1 GKIRFTEQGEVISFR
16 YAIPAI
22 AKRHLEQVVSAQLL
36 ASAAATLGIS
46 PQIRSQTGSASEP
59 AASPTSAASLP
70 ANPSGPPDKGSLLDQ
85 ISLASMRSYRQL
97 IDDDAFWD
105 WYVRTTPIHFIAHF
119 PIASRPV
126 SRKKSDE
133 LDFEGLRAIPWGFSW
148 IQTRFMVPGWYGL
161 ADAVDALQKE
171 HPGIVSEMRVL
182 YHTWP
187 FFETLID
194 NARRELARAR
204 PWIAAAYS
212 ARNASAGAPARNH
225 RGRSSDG
232 PSAGHSAYHPVA

>member
-1 GKIRFTEQGEVISFR
+1 
-16 YAIPAI
+16 
-22 AKRHLEQVVSAQLL
+22 
-36 ASAAATLGIS
+36 
-46 PQIRSQTGSASEP
+46 
-59 AASPTSAASLP
+59 
-70 ANPSGPPDKGSLLDQ
+70 
-85 ISLASMRSYRQL
+85 MRSYRQL

-212 ARNASAGAPARNH
+212 ARNASAAIGEGILAQITRTRALLLEITGDDHLMDHQPVIQRTIRWRNPYTDILNLIQIELMNRHDTALAEGSARND
-225 RGRSSDG
+225 DG
-232 PSAGHSAYHPVA
+232 LYFLSVNAIAAAMQSTG